1 MEKSSTDEFLS
12 LEYGY
17 IQDNIQ
23 QTVHDR
29 YRMLSFYITIGTT
42 IATVLLG
49 ILSLQN
55 IDQELLRKGV
65 GVISVLMWLI
75 GLVFLLIM
83 IRLRQAWFQGITA
96 LNKIKAFYLQKA
108 GGSLD
113 GVIDW
118 QNSHMPKANKLWN
131 IHFYSS
137 FLVIAISSGFISLA
151 IWVLNVESAVMA
163 GVIGIANMLLQIL
176 FYRYSLARGI

>member
-1 MEKSSTDEFLS
+1 MEKSSTDEFLG

-65 GVISVLMWLI
+65 GLISILMWLI

-83 IRLRQAWFQGITA
+83 IRLRQAWFQGIVA
-96 LNKIKAFYLQKA
+96 LNKIKAFYLSEAQGK
-108 GGSLD
+108 LD
-113 GVIDW
+113 NVVDW
-118 QNSHMPKANKLWN
+118 QNSHMPRANKLWN

-137 FLVIAISSGFISLA
+137 FLVIAISSGFIALA
-151 IWVLNVESAVMA
+151 IWVLNLGDPWVAA
-163 GVIGIANMLLQIL
+163 VIGIVNMLLQTV
-176 FYRYSLARGI
+176 FYRYSLARNI